1 MNSAASRSSG
11 VEAHE
16 DFSAAFRFL
25 PAPSAPA
32 ATCAQQQQHQQHH
45 QHQSVAACGQ

>member
-32 ATCAQQQQHQQHH
+32 ATCAHQQQQHH